1 VEPSTSGAADAA
13 VDAAPTSTHVAAVR
27 ARTREPLRILTVATR
42 LDAIGGLERAQLQA
56 CTELRHRGHEI
67 DLLYTQ
73 PGDLLPSW
81 EGIASRRGRVDG
93 YSLYRGAPLTST
105 LAVLAAVVAG
115 RRFSPDAVY
124 FHHHRHALMP
134 ALAGRPS
141 VCHLHLPPPPTRSRQ
156 DAFAL
161 ARVTR
166 FVAVSDFT
174 AGQWSEHLRRPRQ
187 DFTVVHN
194 GVDLDRF
201 SPAGEAQRH
210 SVRAALG
217 LPDDRFLILYAARI
231 TTDKGVDLALESMRR
246 LPAADYHLA
255 VAGEPNPAD
264 FGGDVEAGRAYEQE
278 LRRRFAEVPVTWL
291 GRLTEMSAL
300 LASVDAVI
308 LPSRFPDPLP
318 LLVLETLAS
327 GTPIV
332 ASAVGGIP
340 EMLRGE
346 LARNLTPTGDVEALA
361 ERIRALR
368 DWRVQRPE
376 LARLGREMVER
387 DYTLE
392 RMGDGIAAVLESA
405 VAGTEGEPVASRS
418 TPRALP

>member
-1 VEPSTSGAADAA
+1 M
-13 VDAAPTSTHVAAVR
+13 
-27 ARTREPLRILTVATR
+27 RILTVATR

-56 CTELRHRGHEI
+56 CTELRRHGHEI

-73 PGDLLPSW
+73 AGDLLPAW
-81 EGIASRRGRVDG
+81 EEVAPRRVRVDG
-93 YSLYRGAPLTST
+93 YSLFRGAPLSST
-105 LAVLAAVVAG
+105 RAVAAAVLAT
-115 RRFSPDAVY
+115 RRLGPDAVY
-124 FHHHRHALMP
+124 FHHHRHALVP

-141 VCHLHLPPPPTRSRQ
+141 VCHLHLPPPATPSRQ

-187 DFTVVHN
+187 DFTIVHN

-210 SVRAALG
+210 RVRASLG
-217 LPDDRFLILYAARI
+217 LPDDRFLVLYAARI
-231 TTDKGVDLALESMRR
+231 TTDKGVDLALETMRH
-246 LPAADYHLA
+246 LPATDYHLA

-264 FGGDVEAGRAYEQE
+264 FGGDVDAGRAYEQA
-278 LRRRFAEVPVTWL
+278 LRRRFAEAPVTWL

-300 LASVDAVI
+300 LAAVDAVI

-346 LARNLTPTGDVEALA
+346 LAHSLTPAGDVEALA
-361 ERIRALR
+361 DRIRALR
-368 DWRVQRPE
+368 HWRVERPE
-376 LARLGREMVER
+376 LARVGRQMVER
-387 DYTLE
+387 EYTLN
-392 RMGDGIAAVLESA
+392 RMGDGISAVVEAA
-405 VAGTEGEPVASRS
+405 VAGTEGDTVASRS
-418 TPRALP
+418 AARALP